1 MTTLLRRAR
10 AARGPGGDSERGSM
24 PMLLLVMLVGLVFGA
39 LLIPMVITQD
49 QTTRYDNSR
58 THSLHAAEAGLDTVL
73 GLIRSSTPDGTPN
86 GQGDPTKLPCGPL
99 SGPSDDGSPATYSVK
114 VAYYTADPGP
124 HAADAAAADAA
135 TADAGRKWLSTKNM
149 ICVKGYGTYDP
160 GTGGSVP
167 SFALVTASGSDGPGL
182 NGAVPG
188 RTLQSTYVVKTTNST
203 TAGGIIRIFPSG
215 NEANCLDAGTNPQP
229 GNAVVLSSCDQ
240 NSKAQLWSYNYDL
253 SIQLVLSVTD
263 LKATTTARGNGL
275 CLDSASPHANGKT
288 VTLQWCAAQVKDAN
302 AVPRNTA
309 APWNQ
314 QWSSDD
320 SAHFRG
326 ALPDKSNTDNFC
338 MQFNGTGAALTLQAC
353 AGSVTD
359 PAQAWVPSP
368 KVGSG
373 AAGVSD
379 ATDRSLLPTNHQL
392 VNYQQFGRC
401 LDVTNQTV
409 SSSFLIAYSC
419 KQNPSPSQVSWNQ
432 KWAFNSK
439 GQWVTYQN
447 GAGSSPYCLSSPET
461 EGGYVTLVACPPT
474 TTPATT
480 WTTNLTRSTTTGA
493 ELAYRD
499 KFTVVSKAGLCL
511 SLAPSTDLLNGQY
524 YKATVNGCDGSTRQK
539 WNALPDTQKPQLQDS
554 RELPYRQLS

>member
-1 MTTLLRRAR
+1 MITLVRRAR
-10 AARGPGGDSERGSM
+10 ALHAADARERGSM
-24 PMLLLVMLVGLVFGA
+24 PMLLLVILVGLAFGA

-58 THSLHAAEAGLDTVL
+58 THSLHAAQAGMDTAL
-73 GLIRSSTPDGTPN
+73 GLVRSATAADGT
-86 GQGDPTKLPCGPL
+86 GDPSKLPCGPL
-99 SGPSDDGSPATYSVK
+99 SGTSDDGSPATYSVA

-124 HAADAAAADAA
+124 HYADTDWL
-135 TADAGRKWLSTKNM
+135 AGHKM

-160 GTGGSVP
+160 VTAGSVP
-167 SFALVTASGSDGPGL
+167 SFVLLTASGSDGPAL
-182 NGAVPG
+182 NGSVPG
-188 RTLQSTYVVKTTNST
+188 RTLQSTYVVKTTNTT
-203 TAGGIIRIFPSG
+203 TAGGIVRIFPSG
-215 NEANCLDAGTNPQP
+215 NEANCMDAGAQPQP
-229 GNAVVLSSCDQ
+229 GTVVIMSSCDQ
-240 NSKAQLWSYNYDL
+240 NSPAQLWSYNSDL
-253 SIQLVLSVTD
+253 SIQLVSSVTNP
-263 LKATTTARGNGL
+263 KATTTVQGNGL
-275 CLDSASPHANGKT
+275 CLDSASPHTNGRT
-288 VTLQWCAAQVKDAN
+288 VTLQWCAAQVKDDN
-302 AVPRNTA
+302 SVPRSTA

-320 SAHFRG
+320 NAHFRG
-326 ALPDKSNTDNFC
+326 AKPDQSNTDNFC
-338 MQFNGTGAALTLQAC
+338 LQFNGPGKPMTLQGC

-379 ATDRSLLPTNHQL
+379 ATDRSLLSAEHQL

-401 LDVTNQTV
+401 LDVTGQSVT
-409 SSSFLIAYSC
+409 SPFLIAYSC

-432 KWAFNSK
+432 KWAFNAK
-439 GQWVTYQN
+439 GQWVTKQN
-447 GAGSSPYCLSSPET
+447 GSFCLTSPEAD
-461 EGGYVTLVACPPT
+461 GGYVSLVACPAT
-474 TTPATT
+474 STAATT
-480 WTTNLTRSTTTGA
+480 WTTNLTTSTTTGA

-524 YKATVNGCDGSTRQK
+524 YKVTVNTCDGSTRQK

-554 RELPYRQLS
+554 RELPYSGS